1 MKSFVAAA
9 LATAVSADMISQKFM
24 EYVITHGKS
33 YTTVEEFLMRKHL
46 FAAADAQIEAINA
59 EGNNFTLGH
68 NKFSTFT
75 KSEYSQLLG
84 YVPAIGGL
92 KASKHHTAH
101 KNGSYT
107 PVDWRDSG
115 AVTPIKDQGQCGS
128 CWTFSST
135 GALEGAHQIASGEL
149 LSFSE
154 QQLVDCARFIAF
166 GCNGGNESTAFNYLE
181 SHAAMSEDA
190 YPYTA
195 VDTADCLYD
204 AADTTGIMVSD
215 WSAITPDS
223 VDALKES
230 LTHGPTSVNIDA
242 ESVVFQLYS
251 GGVLDSSRC
260 GTGIDHAVLAV
271 GWGVDDT
278 AGEYWIVKNSW
289 GTTWGDEGYVKIA
302 AVDGIG
308 ICGVQSGPFRPES
321 AS

>member
-1 MKSFVAAA
+1 MKSFIAAA
-9 LATAVSADMISQKFM
+9 LAATVSADVISQKFM
-24 EYVITHGKS
+24 EYVITHSKS

-46 FAAADAQIEAINA
+46 FARADAEIEASNA

-68 NKFSTFT
+68 NKFSDFT
-75 KSEYSQLLG
+75 KSEYTNMLG
-84 YVPAIGGL
+84 FVSPISGL
-92 KASKHHTAH
+92 KAAKHHTAH

-107 PVDWRDSG
+107 PVDWRTEG
-115 AVTPIKDQGQCGS
+115 AVTPVKDQGQCGS

-154 QQLVDCARFIAF
+154 QQLVDCARFVAF

-181 SHAAMSEDA
+181 KHAIMLEEA

-195 VDTADCLYD
+195 VDTADCLQSD
-204 AADTTGIMVSD
+204 DNTGIFVSD
-215 WSAITPDS
+215 WTAVTPQS

-230 LTHGPTSVNIDA
+230 LSHGPTSVNIDA

-260 GTGIDHAVLAV
+260 GTSIDHAVLAV

-289 GTTWGDEGYVKIA
+289 AEVWGDEGYVKIA
-302 AVDGIG
+302 AVEGMG
-308 ICGVQSGPFRPES
+308 ICGVQSGPFRPEVT
-321 AS
+321 A